1 MGTLETRLQ
10 PAPPSQELIVEQDEP
25 RLDAYLA
32 RVEPSLSRSR
42 IKSLIEDGHV
52 LVEGTTCKPSR
63 RLRPGERLVLTVPPP
78 QPIELQPESIPV
90 HVVYQDN
97 HLLVLDKPAGLSVHP
112 GPGHPAHT
120 LVNALLA
127 LIPDLPGIGGY
138 LRPGIVHRLDKDT
151 SGLMVVAKTEAAH
164 IHLSRQLKDRA
175 MSKGYLALTQ
185 GCIPTSE
192 GTIDAP
198 LGRHPIH
205 RKRIAVVTNGRTAHT
220 DYRVLQHFTDATYL
234 DVTLH
239 TGRTHQIRVHMA
251 HLGHP
256 LVGDAVYGHNH
267 PLLQRHFLHA
277 HKLAFT
283 HPATGEW
290 VDFTAPL
297 PDDLSELLE
306 LFRATETIGRRAT
319 RVPSPL
325 KRKR

>member
-1 MGTLETRLQ
+1 METLETR
-10 PAPPSQELIVEQDEP
+10 QELIVEQDEP

-63 RLRPGERLVLTVPPP
+63 RLRPGERLTLTVPPP
-78 QPIELQPESIPV
+78 QPIELKPESIPV
-90 HVVYQDN
+90 HVVYQDS

-151 SGLMVVAKTEAAH
+151 SGLMVVAKTESAH

-175 MSKGYLALTQ
+175 MAKGYLALTQ
-185 GCIPTSE
+185 GRIPTSE

-198 LGRHPIH
+198 LGRHPVH
-205 RKRIAVVTNGRTAHT
+205 RKRIAVVTSGRTART
-220 DYRVLQHFTDATYL
+220 DYRVLQHFNDATYL
-234 DVTLH
+234 DVNLH

-256 LVGDAVYGHNH
+256 LVGDAVYGHKH

-306 LFRATETIGRRAT
+306 LLSATETIGRRAT

-325 KRKR
+325 KRKG

>member
-1 MGTLETRLQ
+1 MSANLESGTPTLLLTVGLTV
-10 PAPPSQELIVEQDEP
+10 SLIVAEDEA
-25 RLDAYLA
+25 RLDSYLA

-52 LVEGTTCKPSR
+52 LVEGAPCKPSR
-63 RLRPGERLVLTVPPP
+63 KLRPGERLVLSVPPP
-78 QPIELQPESIPV
+78 QPIAPQPEAIPV
-90 HVVYQDN
+90 DVVYQDS

-164 IHLSRQLKDRA
+164 VDLSRQLKERTT
-175 MSKGYLALTQ
+175 SKGYLALAQ
-185 GCIPTSE
+185 GRVSPAE

-198 LGRHPIH
+198 LGRDPIH
-205 RKRIAVVTNGRTAHT
+205 RKRMAVVDGGRTART
-220 DYRVLQHFTDATYL
+220 GYRVLRYIGDASVL
-234 DVTLH
+234 EVTTH

-256 LVGDAVYGHNH
+256 LIGDAVYGRKH
-267 PLLQRHFLHA
+267 PQLARHFLHA
-277 HKLAFT
+277 NRLGFT
-283 HPATGEW
+283 HPATREW
-290 VDFTAPL
+290 VEFTVPL
-297 PDDLSELLE
+297 PNDLSQFLGSL
-306 LFRATETIGRRAT
+306 
-319 RVPSPL
+319 SPIVDL
-325 KRKR
+325 P

>member
-1 MGTLETRLQ
+1 METLETRLQ

-52 LVEGTTCKPSR
+52 LVEGAPCKPSR
-63 RLRPGERLVLTVPPP
+63 RLRPGERLALTVPPP
-78 QPIELQPESIPV
+78 QPIELKPESIPV

-97 HLLVLDKPAGLSVHP
+97 HLMVLDKPAGLSVHP
-112 GPGHPAHT
+112 GPGHPTHT

-151 SGLMVVAKTEAAH
+151 SGLMVVAKTESAH

-185 GCIPTSE
+185 GRIPTSE

-198 LGRHPIH
+198 LGRHPVH
-205 RKRIAVVTNGRTAHT
+205 RKRIAVVTGGRTART

-251 HLGHP
+251 HIGHP
-256 LVGDAVYGHNH
+256 LVGDAIYGRKH
-267 PLLQRHFLHA
+267 PQLPRHFLHA
-277 HKLAFT
+277 HKLGFT

-290 VDFTAPL
+290 LVFTSPL
-297 PDDLSELLE
+297 PDDLSAFLDEM
-306 LFRATETIGRRAT
+306 
-319 RVPSPL
+319 
-325 KRKR
+325 

>member
-42 IKSLIEDGHV
+42 IKSLIEGGHV

-63 RLRPGERLVLTVPPP
+63 RLRPGERLTLTVPPP
-78 QPIELQPESIPV
+78 QPIELKPESIPV
-90 HVVYQDN
+90 HVVYQDS

-151 SGLMVVAKTEAAH
+151 SGLMVVAKTESAH

-175 MSKGYLALTQ
+175 MAKGYLALTQ
-185 GCIPTSE
+185 GRIPTSE

-198 LGRHPIH
+198 LGRHPVH
-205 RKRIAVVTNGRTAHT
+205 RKRIAVVTSGRTART
-220 DYRVLQHFTDATYL
+220 DYRVLQHFSDATYL

-290 VDFTAPL
+290 VGFTAPL
-297 PDDLSELLE
+297 PDDLLE
-306 LFRATETIGRRAT
+306 FLESLPALRA
-319 RVPSPL
+319 
-325 KRKR
+325 

>member
-1 MGTLETRLQ
+1 MGTLETGLQ
-10 PAPPSQELIVEQDEP
+10 PARPRQELIVEQDEP

-63 RLRPGERLVLTVPPP
+63 RLRPGERLTLTVPPP
-78 QPIELQPESIPV
+78 QPIELKPESIPV
-90 HVVYQDN
+90 HVVYQDS

-151 SGLMVVAKTEAAH
+151 SGLMVVAKTESAH
-164 IHLSRQLKDRA
+164 IHLSHQLKDRA
-175 MSKGYLALTQ
+175 MAKGYLALAQ
-185 GCIPTSE
+185 GRIPTSE

-198 LGRHPIH
+198 LGRHPVH
-205 RKRIAVVTNGRTAHT
+205 RKRIAVVTNGRTART

-297 PDDLSELLE
+297 PDDLLE
-306 LFRATETIGRRAT
+306 FLESLPALRA
-319 RVPSPL
+319 
-325 KRKR
+325 

>member
-10 PAPPSQELIVEQDEP
+10 PTPPRQELIVEQDEP

-52 LVEGTTCKPSR
+52 LVEGAPCKPSR
-63 RLRPGERLVLTVPPP
+63 RLRPGERLALTVPPP
-78 QPIELQPESIPV
+78 QPIEPKPESIPV

-97 HLLVLDKPAGLSVHP
+97 HLMVLDKPAGLSVHP

-151 SGLMVVAKTEAAH
+151 SGLMVVAKTESAH

-175 MSKGYLALTQ
+175 MAKGYLALAQ
-185 GCIPTSE
+185 GRIPTSQ

-198 LGRHPIH
+198 LGRHPVH
-205 RKRIAVVTNGRTAHT
+205 RKRIAVVTGGRTART
-220 DYRVLQHFTDATYL
+220 DYRVLQHFSDATYF

-256 LVGDAVYGHNH
+256 LVGDAVYGHKH
-267 PLLQRHFLHA
+267 PKLSRHFLHA
-277 HKLAFT
+277 HKLAFA

-297 PDDLSELLE
+297 PGDLSELLE
-306 LFRATETIGRRAT
+306 SLAGFQGQT
-319 RVPSPL
+319 
-325 KRKR
+325 